1 MMELGHR
8 IATATGTATATAA
21 RPHFQA
27 LKMAPSDLKYPLFLF
42 RAFSL
47 LNFNFVASL
56 CHLAQN
62 SSWKLVSNQEPTR
75 QPLSGGGEWWGG
87 GGDDLQMGHYACIMN
102 A

>member
-1 MMELGHR
+1 MGRREDGKTEDGDEKTAHGR
-8 IATATGTATATAA
+8 QAKIDIATAIATATATAA

-56 CHLAQN
+56 
-62 SSWKLVSNQEPTR
+62 
-75 QPLSGGGEWWGG
+75 
-87 GGDDLQMGHYACIMN
+87 
-102 A
+102 